1 MLSKN
6 LRKVLLTFVIIVL
19 IILALLIGFN
29 IGYGFII
36 DQDAKAKVVESAS
49 LQAEIDK
56 QLGVTTGSEGLI
68 GETTGGDDEDY
79 SLPQHVTQDTPGA
92 IEIFINYG
100 DGSEEIA
107 EQLQEK
113 GVIDNTLP
121 FVIVSKINGYD
132 GKYQRGT
139 HFVLE
144 GMNYNDIMYNLSLP
158 AETTWVTF
166 PEGFAY
172 VDIKE
177 RLAGLGVNFD
187 EEEMDRLVNTPSEF
201 TQYQFIQDI
210 PTDQEGRIYSLEG
223 YLFPDTY
230 QFDLNASEYE
240 IINTLLRNTNNKLQT
255 VYAER
260 AGELG
265 MSMDQVITLASLI
278 QAESGHI
285 QDQYKVSRVFHNR
298 LNSDTWK
305 LESDASIN
313 YLLKLAGDDPVWA
326 VNESQMNIDSPYNT
340 YMYQGLPPGP
350 ISNPGLEAIQAAL
363 YPDTEEANI
372 WFFVA
377 TGQNGR
383 SAFARTLAEHQA
395 NVELYR
401 ENWN

>member
-92 IEIFINYG
+92 VEIFINYG

-223 YLFPDTY
+223 Y
-230 QFDLNASEYE
+230 A
-240 IINTLLRNTNNKLQT
+240 
-255 VYAER
+255 
-260 AGELG
+260 
-265 MSMDQVITLASLI
+265 
-278 QAESGHI
+278 
-285 QDQYKVSRVFHNR
+285 
-298 LNSDTWK
+298 
-305 LESDASIN
+305 
-313 YLLKLAGDDPVWA
+313 YL
-326 VNESQMNIDSPYNT
+326 
-340 YMYQGLPPGP
+340 
-350 ISNPGLEAIQAAL
+350 
-363 YPDTEEANI
+363 
-372 WFFVA
+372 
-377 TGQNGR
+377 
-383 SAFARTLAEHQA
+383 
-395 NVELYR
+395 
-401 ENWN
+401 